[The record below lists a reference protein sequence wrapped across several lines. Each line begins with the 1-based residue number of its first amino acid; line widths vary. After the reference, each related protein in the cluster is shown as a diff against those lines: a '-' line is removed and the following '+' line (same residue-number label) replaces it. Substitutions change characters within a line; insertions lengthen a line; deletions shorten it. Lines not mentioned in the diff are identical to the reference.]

1 MEMRSHKKLRQT
13 LKLTA
18 LNIFFILLCGLAL
31 IPILYAF
38 SLSIGE
44 GSGALSSGNSF
55 FPEKVTLE
63 NYRRILKEEPFLIW
77 FLNSVKLSVGTM
89 ILAMGTSVTAAYAF
103 SRFRFKGRNAVLQVL
118 LLLNAFPQI
127 LTMFALFRLFKL
139 MGLLNSHLGLMMIYA
154 GSMCIFGIWNMK
166 GYFDTIPV
174 EIEEASKIDGASNLQ
189 MIVRIILPLARPAI
203 IVTAVMVLISVWNE
217 YMFSTTF
224 MLKEQS
230 YALAGG
236 LYQLQANDYS
246 RSWPLF
252 SAAAMLVSLPILV
265 IFFCIQKYMVSGLTV
280 GGVKG

>member
-1 MEMRSHKKLRQT
+1 MRSHKKLRQT

-55 FPEKVTLE
+55 FPEKVTLD

-103 SRFRFKGRNAVLQVL
+103 SRFRFKGRNAVLQIL

-139 MGLLNSHLGLMMIYA
+139 IGLLNSHLGLMMIYA

-265 IFFCIQKYMVSGLTV
+265 IFFCIQKYMVSGLTA